1 MHKVICHLPTPPLW
15 NAERQWNFDI
25 VLQQPTIF
33 LLHDHINLFTD
44 LGKDW
49 SAGPPS
55 QWSHFIPML
64 YRVRVTLKKY
74 NLSLYLNDHNIIRSP
89 TDPQEN
95 GTPLLEGL
103 QSPYI
108 LRYCSALLTLR
119 GPSLESQV
127 DIPSNHY
134 RSTTT
139 TVPFW
144 IESSDQ
150 LEVHMTLPRWD
161 SRYAHFTAQL
171 SDIGRIGSLRLDA
184 SYLYHSSVRD
194 DYLDRLRLDIHVSLW
209 ITCGTVPDASP
220 GEECR
225 L

>member
-1 MHKVICHLPTPPLW
+1 MRKVICHLPTPLHW
-15 NAERQWNFDI
+15 NAERLWTFDI
-25 VLQQPTIF
+25 ILQQPTIY
-33 LLHDHINLFTD
+33 LLRDHVNLFTD

-55 QWSHFIPML
+55 QWSHFVPML
-64 YRVRVTLKKY
+64 YRVKITLKKY
-74 NLSLYLNDHNIIRSP
+74 TLSLYLNDQNIIRSP

-95 GTPLLEGL
+95 GTPR
-103 QSPYI
+103 
-108 LRYCSALLTLR
+108 LRSFIVMLRNCPALLTLC

-134 RSTTT
+134 RPASM

-161 SRYAHFTAQL
+161 SRYAHLTTQL

-184 SYLYHSSVRD
+184 SYLYHSFVRD
-194 DYLDRLRLDIHVSLW
+194 DYLDRLRLDIHVSSPLACD
-209 ITCGTVPDASP
+209 IAPDISP
-220 GEECR
+220 GKKYR